1 MYFSKSKLCLILVA
15 LILLLNGVVVFAQQ
29 IPTDFDLVAANECL
43 ELYARKVDGQ
53 LIVHDPKG
61 CLLWY
66 SNPDVKN
73 ISGFGMLSDVWQG
86 NLKSPIYL
94 DYFDKRRNVRGANAY
109 FGKPEIEFSYLN
121 SGFKIRYSFPNT
133 GIGFSVEYTL
143 DGDSLLAVIP
153 WDEVFIGDGE
163 MQLLSI
169 RILPFF
175 GAQPTRTDMSGFM
188 LVPDGCGGLMRF
200 KELVSLSQT
209 GFNQWIYGLDPA
221 SAEPSYDPYREPV
234 IMPIFGLKAGEQGF
248 LGIVEQGQESAKVI
262 ATPAGVITDYNWI
275 SSEFWYSQ
283 SIIMRTAR
291 QGSGIRIFDANPI
304 PGDRSVRYYFLTH
317 DQANYVD
324 MAQVY
329 RQYLISKQ
337 GASRLDKSKWDAP
350 LMVEILGADY
360 ETNVFGPVMQAMT
373 TFEQAKT
380 ITDAILSKGVERFII
395 NYHGWNR
402 MGVNGNLPRR
412 LPPEKSL
419 GGADGLRDLANYLRD
434 LGIPLLLQDD
444 YTLARGSNNG
454 FQPSTQASRT
464 TFNDLIKRQ
473 SLGFAFGG
481 PDVTTYLISPRI
493 SLDFAARDIPQIVDF
508 GIDGITHL
516 SLGAA
521 LNSDHNPHADKKT
534 YRSDCKLIYQELIEF
549 TKKHVNTAGIT
560 NGNAYMLGLA
570 DFIIGVPMEA
580 TRDSYIDQS
589 IPFYQ
594 IATHG
599 LITYY
604 AKPVNLS
611 MNPDRDLLR
620 AVEYGAL
627 PTFLLSAEP
636 SWKLRYTSSSSMY
649 STFYPEWLG
658 EVVRHYHVVNE
669 NMQSVHDQF
678 IIDHQQLDDNVYLTK
693 YENGTV
699 FVVNYGNESY
709 NYFGTEVTENSFVV
723 FNKEG
728 NERQ

>member
-1 MYFSKSKLCLILVA
+1 MYFSKCSQCLILAV
-15 LILLLNGVVVFAQQ
+15 IVLLLNGVVVFAQQ
-29 IPTDFDLVAANECL
+29 IPTDFDLVAANEFL

-53 LIVHDPKG
+53 LIVRDLKSSI
-61 CLLWY
+61 LWY
-66 SNPDVKN
+66 SNPDVKD

-94 DYFDKRRNVRGANAY
+94 EYFDKRRNVRGANAY
-109 FGKPEIEFSYLN
+109 FGEPEIEFNHVS
-121 SGFKIRYSFPNT
+121 SGFKMSYFFPSAE
-133 GIGFSVEYTL
+133 IGFSVEYTL
-143 DGDSLLAVIP
+143 DADSLLAVIP
-153 WDEVFIGDGE
+153 WDEVQIGSGE
-163 MQLLSI
+163 LQLLSI
-169 RILPFF
+169 RVLPFL
-175 GAQPTRTDMSGFM
+175 GAQPTNADLSGFM
-188 LVPDGCGGLMRF
+188 LVPDGCGGLMPF
-200 KELVSLSQT
+200 KELVSLSET

-221 SAEPSYDPYREPV
+221 SAEPSYDPYRQPV

-291 QGSGIRIFDANPI
+291 QGSGIRIFDENPI

-329 RQYLISKQ
+329 RQYLIDKQ
-337 GASRLDKSKWDAP
+337 GVSRLDKNKWDAP

-360 ETNVFGPVMQAMT
+360 ETNVFGPVMQTMT

-380 ITDAILSKGVERFII
+380 ITAAVLSKGVERFII

-412 LPPEKSL
+412 LPPEQSL
-419 GGADGLRDLANYLRD
+419 GGANGLQDLANYLRN
-434 LGIPLLLQDD
+434 LGIPLLLQDE

-454 FQPSTQASRT
+454 FQPSAQASRT
-464 TFNDLIKRQ
+464 TFNDLIKRE
-473 SLGFAFGG
+473 SLGFVLGG

-493 SLDFAARDIPQIVDF
+493 SLEFAYRDIPRIAEF
-508 GIDGITHL
+508 GIDGVTHL
-516 SLGAA
+516 SLGAD

-534 YRSDCKLIYQELIEF
+534 YRSDCKRIYQELIEF
-549 TKKHVNTAGIT
+549 TKKHVDIVGIT

-570 DFIIGVPMEA
+570 DFIIEVPMEA
-580 TRDSYIDQS
+580 TRDSYIDRP

-604 AKPVNLS
+604 AKPINLS

-649 STFYPEWLG
+649 STFYLDWLG
-658 EVVRHYHVVNE
+658 EVVRHYHLVNE
-669 NMQSVHDQF
+669 NLRLVHDQF
-678 IIDHQQLDDNVYLTK
+678 IIDHRQLAEDVYLTE
-693 YENGTV
+693 YENGIV
-699 FVVNYGNESY
+699 FVVNYGSRSY
-709 NYFGTEVTENSFVV
+709 NYFGTEVAKNSFVV

-728 NERQ
+728 NEKQ